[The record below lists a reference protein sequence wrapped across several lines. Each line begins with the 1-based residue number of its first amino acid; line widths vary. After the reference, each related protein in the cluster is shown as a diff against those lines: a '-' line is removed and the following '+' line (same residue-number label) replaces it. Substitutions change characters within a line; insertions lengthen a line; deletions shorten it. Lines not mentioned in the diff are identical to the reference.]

1 MDHFWCIILQ
11 WYELFTSTLNNKTS
25 FTAWGSLAV
34 LKGSWW
40 FFLSWSESDWV
51 RYPHSSMLHY
61 AYSTW
66 IMKIMAKRVNCLQDY
81 GFVLKY
87 RTPATIRNVGIARW
101 ENLLLKILWVSPSI
115 LNYLWERFGQKIN
128 QLMQKDK
135 WKWSVLLKYFAN
147 PLNPM
152 SDQNRVSP
160 YNITTV
166 LSRKVMQVY
175 QNIN

>member
-1 MDHFWCIILQ
+1 MYVDLVKVLSSFIFVCFLFIKALSIERTSGSFLVYNSP
-11 WYELFTSTLNNKTS
+11 YELFTSTLNNKTS

-66 IMKIMAKRVNCLQDY
+66 IMKIMAKRVNCLKDD

-87 RTPATIRNVGIARW
+87 RTPATIRNVVIARW
-101 ENLLLKILWVSPSI
+101 ENLLLKI
-115 LNYLWERFGQKIN
+115 F
-128 QLMQKDK
+128 
-135 WKWSVLLKYFAN
+135 
-147 PLNPM
+147 
-152 SDQNRVSP
+152 
-160 YNITTV
+160 
-166 LSRKVMQVY
+166 
-175 QNIN
+175 